1 MLAGTTPKGTVMKSK
16 LNLLLLT
23 ASLWLLASCATLMGP
38 REMEIPLSRIQDA
51 VANKFPFNNRYLE
64 LLDIYV
70 TNPKVALQPDTNR
83 IVTSM
88 DTSIAP
94 PFLNR
99 SWKGNL
105 AVSGIPKFDAAR
117 NALVLGEPRV
127 EQFDVDGFG
136 GAYSNQLRKVG
147 TLLAEQLMADAPLYT
162 FKPEDLRYGGT
173 SFTLS
178 KITTKSNSL
187 VVTFEPTK

>member
-1 MLAGTTPKGTVMKSK
+1 MRSR
-16 LNLLLLT
+16 LNALLPIV
-23 ASLWLLASCATLMGP
+23 AVCLLASCATLMGP
-38 REMEIPLSRIQDA
+38 REMEIPLARLQESLA
-51 VANKFPFNNRYLE
+51 GKFPFNNRFLE

-94 PFLNR
+94 PFLSR
-99 SWKGNL
+99 SFKGNL
-105 AVSGIPKFDAAR
+105 AVSGNLKFDPSR

-127 EQFDVDGFG
+127 EQFVVDGLDPL
-136 GAYSNQLRKVG
+136 YSNQIRKIG
-147 TLLAEQLMADAPLYT
+147 SLLAEQLLADAPLYT

-173 SFTLS
+173 NFTLS
-178 KITTKSNSL
+178 KITTKPNGL

>member
-1 MLAGTTPKGTVMKSK
+1 MKPR
-16 LNLLLLT
+16 LNALLIIAAT
-23 ASLWLLASCATLMGP
+23 WVLASCATLMGP
-38 REMEIPLSRIQDA
+38 REMEIP
-51 VANKFPFNNRYLE
+51 VARLQEALAQKFPFNNRYLE
-64 LLDIYV
+64 LLDIHV

-105 AVSGIPKFDAAR
+105 SVSGNLKFDPAR
-117 NALVLGEPRV
+117 NALVLGDARV
-127 EQFDVDGFG
+127 EQFAVDGIDS
-136 GAYSNQLRKVG
+136 AYSNQFRKIG
-147 TLLAEQLMADAPLYT
+147 SLLAEQLLSDAPLYT

-178 KITTKSNSL
+178 KITTKPNSL